1 MSAASQ
7 PFLGTVPVKGGR
19 KAGAAGP
26 MHYGSRNNLAERGD
40 MAGGL
45 HVTLTVMEQVDFLFY
60 WELCG
65 FTANAVPLA
74 VLF

>member
-1 MSAASQ
+1 M
-7 PFLGTVPVKGGR
+7 KGGR

-26 MHYGSRNNLAERGD
+26 MQYGSRNNLAERGD

-45 HVTLTVMEQVDFLFY
+45 HVALTVMEQVDFLFY
-60 WELCG
+60 WKLCG

>member
-1 MSAASQ
+1 M
-7 PFLGTVPVKGGR
+7 KGGR
-19 KAGAAGP
+19 KAGAPGR
-26 MHYGSRNNLAERGD
+26 MHCGSKTNLAEKGD

-45 HVTLTVMEQVDFLFY
+45 HVTLTVVEQVDFLFY

-65 FTANAVPLA
+65 FTANSVPLA